1 MSAAPNATG
10 ADRANDHPR
19 QDQTTNTTI
28 VSDLDALRKS
38 IATLTAHLALKGF
51 SLHELA
57 DGSYLVARWDRTLHC
72 PDLHAVRAFCHR
84 VGVSI

>member
-1 MSAAPNATG
+1 MTAPNADG
-10 ADRANDHPR
+10 ADRANDLPR

-28 VSDLDALRKS
+28 VSDLDADRKHL
-38 IATLTAHLALKGF
+38 ATLTAHLALKGF

-57 DGSYLVARWDRTLHC
+57 CGGFLVARWDRTLRC

-84 VGVSI
+84 AGVSI